1 MKLINWLHH
10 ARWDV
15 NNSEWTGMEDGAESQ
30 SISRKKVE
38 PMEPYENE
46 SQIYP

>member
-15 NNSEWTGMEDGAESQ
+15 NNSEWTKKEGGVESQ
-30 SISRKKVE
+30 LISRKDLKL
-38 PMEPYENE
+38 
-46 SQIYP
+46 